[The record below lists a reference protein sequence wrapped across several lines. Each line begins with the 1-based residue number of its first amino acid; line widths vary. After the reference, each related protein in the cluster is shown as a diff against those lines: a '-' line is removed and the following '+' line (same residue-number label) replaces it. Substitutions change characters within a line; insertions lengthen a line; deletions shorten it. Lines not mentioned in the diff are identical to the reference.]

1 MARTIRT
8 MLILTVK
15 AFLLMQI
22 VLSTY
27 NLTDPSLQLSINTV
41 KKSNEHYYHV
51 IGKVYLL
58 TF

>member
-1 MARTIRT
+1 
-8 MLILTVK
+8 
-15 AFLLMQI
+15 MQI

-27 NLTDPSLQLSINTV
+27 YLTDPSLQLRINTV

-51 IGKVYLL
+51 IRKVYLP